1 MRPLKKVL
9 PSAGDK
15 VLYVFYDFE
24 TTQNKWYSDKTTLH
38 VPDLVCLQQ
47 FCSRC
52 EYAEDAGDCVTC
64 GKREHSFWAD
74 PVGDMLAYRCKP
86 RPWANKIVAITHN
99 AKGFDLHCILN
110 RAILLKW
117 KPELIMNRLNITCMK
132 IEHLDFLNS
141 VSFLPCALP
150 KLPEAFG
157 LSASKSWYPHY
168 FNTEENLN
176 YVGPIPD
183 VSCYGVNEISE
194 EERKE
199 FLVW

>member
-74 PVGDMLAYRCKP
+74 PVGDMLSYLCEL
-86 RPWANKIVAITHN
+86 RPWANKIVAIAYN
-99 AKGFDLHCILN
+99 CKAFDLHFILN

-117 KPELIMNRLNITCMK
+117 KPEVITNGLKIICMK
-132 IEHLDFLNS
+132 MEHLVFPDS
-141 VSFLPCALP
+141 VPFLPCPLR
-150 KLPEAFG
+150 KLPDAFG
-157 LSASKSWYPHY
+157 LSASKSLYPHY
-168 FNTEENLN
+168 FNTNENLN
-176 YVGPIPD
+176 NVGPIPD
-183 VSCYGVNEISE
+183 VSSYGV
-194 EERKE
+194 KE
-199 FLVW
+199 MS